1 MRHAHGDTPVA
12 ISSGAL
18 VVSTH
23 RRSRLDP
30 ASRSVTRPD
39 SAGQKVDS
47 AIEDFRE
54 ARESFFIRTRGRRR
68 ATAVPLPAVIGP

>member
-47 AIEDFRE
+47 AIEDLKLENHF
-54 ARESFFIRTRGRRR
+54 SFGLAAGGGR
-68 ATAVPLPAVIGP
+68 LPCPCRP